1 LRHIQYFGGDHATVS
16 VEIDDSSVTPGH
28 HHTMKE
34 IQRFRI
40 TQNLTRDTTN
50 ITIQNPDGGEFTLT
64 FVDPK
69 SLTNIVSGKLSTN
82 MSAGE
87 FNNAVK
93 GYYSSVFNAW
103 ITVSKTLYSEDGNVT
118 TDAMNASTIVFSI

>member
-1 LRHIQYFGGDHATVS
+1 
-16 VEIDDSSVTPGH
+16 
-28 HHTMKE
+28 M
-34 IQRFRI
+34 
-40 TQNLTRDTTN
+40 
-50 ITIQNPDGGEFTLT
+50 T

-87 FNNAVK
+87 LNNAVK